1 MNFVLSSRT
10 QEIIENFSSINPS
23 ILFREGNV
31 LKTISPSKDIFAVAV
46 IPEVIP
52 QEFAIYDLSR
62 FLGALSLF
70 DNPTIAFQD
79 KSLVIQSENRQL
91 NYVYAAPNAII
102 IAPDKEMGLP
112 ETVAEFEISE
122 KVLLDTK
129 KALNLLRLPQVVF
142 TSDGSSVI
150 LQAADVKNPTGDT
163 YFSKVGESQKSF
175 KVVLNADKL
184 SKILLDDYKVTLT
197 YGKIGDSRDNIAV
210 SVFESKDVKFFI
222 VPEENSQYDG

>member
-1 MNFVLSSRT
+1 M
-10 QEIIENFSSINPS
+10 
-23 ILFREGNV
+23 
-31 LKTISPSKDIFAVAV
+31 
-46 IPEVIP
+46 
-52 QEFAIYDLSR
+52 
-62 FLGALSLF
+62 
-70 DNPTIAFQD
+70 
-79 KSLVIQSENRQL
+79 IQGDNRQL

-102 IAPDKEMGLP
+102 IAPDKEMALP
-112 ETVAEFEISE
+112 ETVAEFNIPE
-122 KVLLDTK
+122 KVLLDTN

-163 YFSKVGESQKSF
+163 YFCKVGESQKSF

-197 YGKIGDSRDNIAV
+197 YGKIGDSKENIAV
-210 SVFESKDVKFFI
+210 SVFESQDVRFFI